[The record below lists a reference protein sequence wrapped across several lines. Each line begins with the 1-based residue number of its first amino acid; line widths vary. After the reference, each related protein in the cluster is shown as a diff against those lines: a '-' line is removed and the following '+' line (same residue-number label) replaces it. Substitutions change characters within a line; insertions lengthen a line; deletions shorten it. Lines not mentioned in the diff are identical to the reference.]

1 MAVNWGFLGAGFV
14 ASRGLAPA
22 VHASRGANLYA
33 VASRDEKRS
42 ATLEPQKVHATY
54 NDLLADESV
63 DAVYISLSNSQHLEW
78 VTKSLEAGKHVLCE
92 KPLGLNASE
101 TEAMFASAS
110 QSGRLLVE
118 AVWGRWHPRFSRIV
132 DAATSGVIGNIEHI
146 ETAFTFTSEMTDN
159 YRLNPL
165 MGGGALLDVGCYQAH
180 AWVALTNGAKDLEF
194 TALTRTIGP
203 TGIDL
208 TTDVSVRIDKS
219 ITAHAVS
226 SFALPSQQQFIVQGS
241 QGKMQTSAGEAFT
254 TWNEAC
260 SLQIND
266 VFEEFAV
273 TNAFVEMVENV
284 SNVISGEEGWVVPS
298 ADSIRVAHILDSIAK
313 HSTWVADRADQQGT

>member
-1 MAVNWGFLGAGFV
+1 MTVNWGFLGAGYV

-33 VASRDEKRS
+33 VASRDEQRS
-42 ATLEPQKVHATY
+42 ATLEPERVHATY
-54 NDLLADESV
+54 DDLLADERV

-92 KPLGLNASE
+92 KPLGLNAAE

-110 QSGRLLVE
+110 RSGRLLVE
-118 AVWGRWHPRFSRIV
+118 AVWGRWHPRFARMVEIV
-132 DAATSGVIGNIEHI
+132 ASGAIGTIEHI

-180 AWVALTNGAKDLEF
+180 AWVALTDGAIGLEIEDLS
-194 TALTRTIGP
+194 RVIGP
-203 TGIDL
+203 TGVDL
-208 TTDVSVRIDKS
+208 TTDVSVRINGPT
-219 ITAHAVS
+219 TAHAVS
-226 SFALPSQQQFIVQGS
+226 SFALPSQQQFIVHGS
-241 QGKMQTSAGEAFT
+241 SGTIRTEVGESFT
-254 TWNEAC
+254 TWNEAS
-260 SLQIND
+260 SLHFND
-266 VFEEFAV
+266 AVEEFAV

-284 SNVISGEEGWVVPS
+284 SRVIEGEEGWVVPS
-298 ADSIRVAHILDSIAK
+298 VDSIRVAHILDSIAR
-313 HSTWVADRADQQGT
+313 HQ

>member
-22 VHASRGANLYA
+22 VHASSGAHLYA

-42 ATLEPQKVHATY
+42 ATLEPERVHATY
-54 NDLLADESV
+54 DELLADDRV

-101 TEAMFASAS
+101 TEAMFACAS
-110 QSGRLLVE
+110 RNGRLLVE
-118 AVWGRWHPRFSRIV
+118 AVWGRWHPRFSRMV
-132 DAATSGVIGNIEHI
+132 DVVTSGAIGRIEHI

-180 AWVALTNGAKDLEF
+180 AWVALTNGATDLEVKEL
-194 TALTRTIGP
+194 ARTIGP
-203 TGIDL
+203 TGVDL
-208 TTDVSVRIDKS
+208 TTDVSVRINNS
-219 ITAHAVS
+219 VTAHSVS
-226 SFALPSQQQFIVQGS
+226 SFALPSEQQFIVRGS
-241 QGKMQTSAGEAFT
+241 HGEMRTEIGESFT
-254 TWNEAC
+254 TWNEA
-260 SLQIND
+260 STLRINEE
-266 VFEEFAV
+266 VEEFAV
-273 TNAFVEMVENV
+273 TNAFVLMVENV
-284 SNVISGEEGWVVPS
+284 SRVINGDEGWIVPS
-298 ADSIRVAHILDSIAK
+298 ADSIRVAQILDSIAR
-313 HSTWVADRADQQGT
+313 HP

>member
-42 ATLEPQKVHATY
+42 ATLEPERVHATY
-54 NDLLADESV
+54 DDLLADERV

-78 VTKSLEAGKHVLCE
+78 VTKSIEAGKHVLCE
-92 KPLGLNASE
+92 KPLGLHASE
-101 TEAMFASAS
+101 TENMFACAS
-110 QSGRLLVE
+110 RNDRLLVE
-118 AVWGRWHPRFSRIV
+118 AVWGRWHPRFSRMIDV
-132 DAATSGVIGNIEHI
+132 VANGTLGNIEHI

-180 AWVALTNGAKDLEF
+180 AWVALTNGAKDLEI
-194 TALTRTIGP
+194 ADLTRTIGP

-208 TTDVSVRIDKS
+208 TTDVSVRINKS
-219 ITAHAVS
+219 VTAHAVS
-226 SFALPSQQQFIVQGS
+226 SFALPSQQQFAVRGS
-241 QGKMQTSAGEAFT
+241 QGTMQTEAGESFT
-254 TWNEAC
+254 TWNEAS
-260 SLQIND
+260 SLRINE
-266 VFEEFAV
+266 VVEEFAV

-284 SNVISGEEGWVVPS
+284 SNVIRGEEGWIVPS
-298 ADSIRVAHILDSIAK
+298 ADSIHVAHILDSIAR
-313 HSTWVADRADQQGT
+313 HQ

>member
-1 MAVNWGFLGAGFV
+1 MSVNWGFLGAGFV

-22 VHASRGANLYA
+22 VHAAEGAHLYA

-42 ATLEPQKVHATY
+42 ATLEPERVHASY
-54 NDLLADESV
+54 DDLLADDRV

-101 TEAMFASAS
+101 TEAMFECASRNG
-110 QSGRLLVE
+110 QLLVE
-118 AVWGRWHPRFSRIV
+118 AVWGRWHPRFARMVEIV
-132 DAATSGVIGNIEHI
+132 KSGAIGSVQHI
-146 ETAFTFTSEMTDN
+146 DTAFTFTSEMTDN

-180 AWVALTNGAKDLEF
+180 AWAALTDGASNVEI
-194 TALTRTIGP
+194 TEMARVVGP

-208 TTDVSVRIDKS
+208 TTDVSVRINNTV
-219 ITAHAVS
+219 TAHAVS
-226 SFALPSQQQFIVQGS
+226 SFALSSQQQFVVQGS
-241 QGKMQTSAGEAFT
+241 QGQMQTESGESFT

-260 SLQIND
+260 SLRVNESI
-266 VFEEFAV
+266 EEFTTA
-273 TNAFVEMVENV
+273 NAFVEMVENV
-284 SNVISGEEGWVVPS
+284 SRVIEGREGWIVPS
-298 ADSIRVAHILDSIAK
+298 ADSIRVAQILDNIAA
-313 HSTWVADRADQQGT
+313 HQI

>member
-42 ATLEPQKVHATY
+42 ATLEPERVHATY
-54 NDLLADESV
+54 DDLLADERV

-101 TEAMFASAS
+101 TENMFACAS
-110 QSGRLLVE
+110 RSDRLLVE
-118 AVWGRWHPRFSRIV
+118 AVWGRWHPRFARMV
-132 DAATSGVIGNIEHI
+132 EVATSSAIGNIEHI
-146 ETAFTFTSEMTDN
+146 KTAFTFTSEMTDN

-180 AWVALTNGAKDLEF
+180 AWVALTDGAADLEIDHL
-194 TALTRTIGP
+194 ARMIGP

-208 TTDVSVRIDKS
+208 TTDVSVRINKS

-226 SFALPSQQQFIVQGS
+226 SFALPSQQQFIVHGS
-241 QGKMQTSAGEAFT
+241 QGSMQTEAGESFT
-254 TWNEAC
+254 TWNEAS
-260 SLQIND
+260 SLRIND
-266 VFEEFAV
+266 VVEEFSV

-284 SNVISGEEGWVVPS
+284 SNVIRGEEGWIVPS
-298 ADSIRVAHILDSIAK
+298 VDSIRVAHILDSIAR
-313 HSTWVADRADQQGT
+313 HQ

>member
-42 ATLEPQKVHATY
+42 ATLEPERVHATY
-54 NDLLADESV
+54 DDLLADERV

-101 TEAMFASAS
+101 TENMFACAS
-110 QSGRLLVE
+110 RSDRLLVE
-118 AVWGRWHPRFSRIV
+118 AVWGRWHPRFSRMIEV
-132 DAATSGVIGNIEHI
+132 ATSGAIGNIEHI
-146 ETAFTFTSEMTDN
+146 ETAFTFTSEMTNN

-180 AWVALTNGAKDLEF
+180 AWVALTDGAADLEIDHL
-194 TALTRTIGP
+194 ARTIGP

-208 TTDVSVRIDKS
+208 NTDVSVRINKS

-241 QGKMQTSAGEAFT
+241 QGKMQTDVGESFT
-254 TWNEAC
+254 TWNESC
-260 SLQIND
+260 SLRIND
-266 VFEEFAV
+266 VVEEFAV

-284 SNVISGEEGWVVPS
+284 SNVIRGEEGWTVPS
-298 ADSIRVAHILDSIAK
+298 ADSIRVAHILDSIARYK
-313 HSTWVADRADQQGT
+313 

>member
-42 ATLEPQKVHATY
+42 ATLEPKRVHATY
-54 NDLLADESV
+54 ADLLADERV
-63 DAVYISLSNSQHLEW
+63 DAVYISLANSQHLEW

-101 TEAMFASAS
+101 TESMFACAS
-110 QSGRLLVE
+110 HSGRLLVE
-118 AVWGRWHPRFSRIV
+118 AVWGRWHPRFSRMV
-132 DAATSGVIGNIEHI
+132 DVVASGALGNIEHI

-180 AWVALTNGAKDLEF
+180 AWVALTNGATDLQISD
-194 TALTRTIGP
+194 LTRTVGP

-208 TTDVSVRIDKS
+208 TTDVSVRINKS

-226 SFALPSQQQFIVQGS
+226 SFALPSQQQFVVQGS
-241 QGKMQTSAGEAFT
+241 QGKMQTASGESFT
-254 TWNEAC
+254 TWNEAS
-260 SLQIND
+260 SLRINE
-266 VFEEFAV
+266 VVEEFAV

-284 SNVISGEEGWVVPS
+284 SNVIRGEEGWIVPS

-313 HSTWVADRADQQGT
+313 HP